1 MLPTGTH
8 QLEFSNVDAGFRT
21 TRAVSIEPGATA
33 TVALDVPRA
42 PVNVNAIPWGEV
54 WIDDERVGETPIGN
68 HMLTLGAHRVEVRHP
83 ELGAK
88 QVTLI
93 VTLARPNRV
102 AINMRER

>member
-1 MLPTGTH
+1 
-8 QLEFSNVDAGFRT
+8 
-21 TRAVSIEPGATA
+21 
-33 TVALDVPRA
+33 
-42 PVNVNAIPWGEV
+42 
-54 WIDDERVGETPIGN
+54 
-68 HMLTLGAHRVEVRHP
+68 MLTLGAHRVEVRHP